1 MADKIILTVIKTSR
15 GGYIERV
22 SILPDRDRKVFPF
35 VLAYETVNK
44 AEALKFESGDAAL
57 ALIDLLNDTKDESFF
72 PEDLEIAFYH

>member
-57 ALIDLLNDTKDESFF
+57 ALIDLLNDTKDENFY
-72 PEDLEIAFYH
+72 PENYI